1 MMKKWMKQ
9 LSNRIGDDAEV
20 LAISYLQQQGLKLV
34 DRNYH
39 SRRGEIDIIME
50 VAGTLIF
57 IEVKY
62 RQSDQFGSA
71 AEMVTPQKQQKIIT
85 TALHYL
91 QQHKLDQACR
101 FDVVTITPKSGIQ
114 WIKGAFEAH

>member
-1 MMKKWMKQ
+1 MEQ
-9 LSNRIGDDAEV
+9 TVRHLSSKIGHDAEE
-20 LAISYLQQQGLKLV
+20 LAIGYLQQQGLRLV

-50 VAGTLIF
+50 DSETLIF

-62 RQSDQFGSA
+62 RQSERFGA
-71 AEMVTPQKQQKIIT
+71 ATDMVTPQKQQKIIT

-91 QQHKLDQACR
+91 QQQKLDRACR
-101 FDVVTITPKSGIQ
+101 FDVVTITPKSGVE
-114 WIKGAFEAH
+114 WIKSAFEAN

>member
-1 MMKKWMKQ
+1 MKRLLRPLPSKTG
-9 LSNRIGDDAEV
+9 SDAETA
-20 LAISYLQQQGLKLV
+20 AIGYLQQQGLKLV

-50 VAGTLIF
+50 DTGALIF

-62 RQSDQFGSA
+62 RQSEQFGSA

-91 QQHKLDQACR
+91 QQHKLDRACR
-101 FDVVTITPKSGIQ
+101 FDVVTITPKNGVQ
-114 WIKGAFEAH
+114 WIKGAFEAN